1 MDENISGDVDTPP
14 SSASR
19 ETKRNYRDAVVG
31 RKFTDRASLLLQEQL
46 ASTFV
51 VTRSILSSSEIS
63 SRKLRAA
70 HGSLTAEECAE
81 KASLMQGVLPIAQ
94 WSPAQW
100 ALFSK
105 AELTEIGNSR
115 FRDSSARFVNTIYF
129 VEQVEGSFSYLFP
142 TEERVQRSRSQLE
155 QALREAWAATM
166 GGPQAVEFPRDII
179 EQVVLS
185 KINLSAAVSRPALR
199 VQMQGPT
206 DVLSKFMEGLDALPF
221 FGEWPAS
228 ASRKI
233 AFTIIHK
240 PRSAVVRVRAHPK
253 DAPVLADELAFR
265 LRLRLLEEEEEAELL
280 SFGTEKFSSTVSFL
294 LNCPA
299 LPRCLLSSPSL
310 VLESGDQVPL
320 SFPDGPPSCAH
331 CYSLTHSSLEC
342 SQRPLPP
349 ARRVCGICKK
359 LGCASPCPSLRRERR
374 CFFCDATDHLIS
386 QCPEILCRY
395 CHLKGHKA
403 RDCPQAA
410 AAKATRAAAR
420 VASSSEPSKAARLT
434 PPAAPPSAPAHPSG
448 PPAAPLAPDRGQ
460 RQPPAQGPSSVPG
473 PAAVVAHNKSISVPP
488 PPLRPGSIQVM
499 PTPTS
504 RAHAGQG
511 QRALSPPPSLSTPPT
526 GALSSVTPAGSKR
539 KLTGETRPVVAGSE
553 SVGGDV
559 ESPSIDAMAVDGA
572 SGAAEGR
579 LRSQSQEG
587 FDPGVSPS
595 IDEMAGAAEG
605 SLRFQSQEGFDPG
618 SPDIFDPASA
628 SVVPRRQ

>member
-1 MDENISGDVDTPP
+1 MDENISGDGDTPP

-51 VTRSILSSSEIS
+51 VTRSIISSSEIS
-63 SRKLRAA
+63 SRKQRAA

-81 KASLMQGVLPIAQ
+81 KACLLQGLSPIAQ

-105 AELTEIGNSR
+105 VEITDLGNSR
-115 FRDSSARFVNTIYF
+115 FRDSPARFVNTIYF

-142 TEERVQRSRSQLE
+142 TEERVQRSRTQLE
-155 QALREAWAATM
+155 QALRDAWAATL
-166 GGPQAVEFPRDII
+166 GGPQAIEFPRDII
-179 EQVVLS
+179 EQVVLT
-185 KINLSAAVSRPALR
+185 KLNLSAAVSRPALR

-233 AFTIIHK
+233 SFMILHR

-253 DAPVLADELAFR
+253 DAPVTADELAFR
-265 LRLRLLEEEEEAELL
+265 LRLRLLEEDEEAELL
-280 SFGTEKFSSTVSFL
+280 SFGTEKFSSTVNFFV
-294 LNCPA
+294 NCPA

-310 VLESGDQVPL
+310 VLESGDLVPL

-331 CYSLTHSSLEC
+331 CYSLTHSSPEC

-349 ARRVCGICKK
+349 ARRMCGICKQ
-359 LGCASPCPSLRRERR
+359 LGCSSPCPSLRRERR
-374 CFFCDATDHLIS
+374 CFFCDSTEHLIS

-410 AAKATRAAAR
+410 AAKAARAAAR

-448 PPAAPLAPDRGQ
+448 PPAAPRADRGQ
-460 RQPPAQGPSSVPG
+460 RQPPAQGLSSVPG
-473 PAAVVAHNKSISVPP
+473 PAAAIVHNKSLSVPP
-488 PPLRPGSIQVM
+488 PPPRPGSIQIVS
-499 PTPTS
+499 PSTS

-511 QRALSPPPSLSTPPT
+511 QRPLSPPPSLSPLPT
-526 GALSSVTPAGSKR
+526 GAVSSVAPAGSKR
-539 KLTGETRPVVAGSE
+539 RFTGETLPVAAGSE
-553 SVGGDV
+553 SVGGAGD
-559 ESPSIDAMAVDGA
+559 SPNMVDMAVEGAGAGA
-572 SGAAEGR
+572 SGGTEE
-579 LRSQSQEG
+579 SQW
-587 FDPGVSPS
+587 V
-595 IDEMAGAAEG
+595 
-605 SLRFQSQEGFDPG
+605 QSHAVFDPG
-618 SPDIFDPASA
+618 SSDIVDPASD
-628 SVVPRRQ
+628 SVSLGNQ

>member
-1 MDENISGDVDTPP
+1 MDENISGDADTPP

-51 VTRSILSSSEIS
+51 VTRSIISSSEIS
-63 SRKLRAA
+63 SRKQRAA

-81 KASLMQGVLPIAQ
+81 KACLLQGLSPIAQ
-94 WSPAQW
+94 WSSAQW

-105 AELTEIGNSR
+105 VEITDLGNSR
-115 FRDSSARFVNTIYF
+115 FRDSPARFVNTIYF

-142 TEERVQRSRSQLE
+142 TEERVQRSRTQLE
-155 QALREAWAATM
+155 QALRDAWAATL
-166 GGPQAVEFPRDII
+166 GGPQAIEFPRDII
-179 EQVVLS
+179 EQVVLT
-185 KINLSAAVSRPALR
+185 KLNLSAAVSRPALR

-233 AFTIIHK
+233 SFMILHR

-253 DAPVLADELAFR
+253 DAPVSADELAFR
-265 LRLRLLEEEEEAELL
+265 LRLRLLEEDEEAELL
-280 SFGTEKFSSTVSFL
+280 SFGTEKFSSTVNFFV
-294 LNCPA
+294 NCPA

-310 VLESGDQVPL
+310 VLESGDLVPL

-331 CYSLTHSSLEC
+331 CYSLTHSSPEC

-349 ARRVCGICKK
+349 ARRMCGICKQ
-359 LGCASPCPSLRRERR
+359 LGCSSPCPSLRRERR
-374 CFFCDATDHLIS
+374 CFFCDSTEHLIS

-410 AAKATRAAAR
+410 AAKAARAAAR

-434 PPAAPPSAPAHPSG
+434 PPAALPSAPAHSSG
-448 PPAAPLAPDRGQ
+448 PTAAPRAPGHGQ
-460 RQPPAQGPSSVPG
+460 RQPPAQDLSSVPG
-473 PAAVVAHNKSISVPP
+473 PAAVSAHNKSLSDAPP
-488 PPLRPGSIQVM
+488 SLRPGSIRVI
-499 PTPTS
+499 PPPSS
-504 RAHAGQG
+504 RAPAGQG
-511 QRALSPPPSLSTPPT
+511 QRPPSPPPLALSPSHWCRLFCYNHRVQTAVNRGDQPWRSR
-526 GALSSVTPAGSKR
+526 VRKR
-539 KLTGETRPVVAGSE
+539 
-553 SVGGDV
+553 
-559 ESPSIDAMAVDGA
+559 
-572 SGAAEGR
+572 
-579 LRSQSQEG
+579 
-587 FDPGVSPS
+587 
-595 IDEMAGAAEG
+595 
-605 SLRFQSQEGFDPG
+605 
-618 SPDIFDPASA
+618 
-628 SVVPRRQ
+628 RRCW